1 MGEIESA
8 FRESCTMEVLNFS
21 SFRKL
26 YLSFQKPV
34 SYLRAFAVYDL
45 LSSCTLETKFPL
57 SLYAYRTN
65 RMVYQVFHE
74 EVARLILTCTEHV
87 VKVFH
92 PIKMR
97 CQGIS
102 LNQNTLSRDFTQSE
116 CVVEGF
122 FRIKISCQRISLN
135 QNAL

>member
-1 MGEIESA
+1 MRIGLIEWI
-8 FRESCTMEVLNFS
+8 
-21 SFRKL
+21 
-26 YLSFQKPV
+26 
-34 SYLRAFAVYDL
+34 
-45 LSSCTLETKFPL
+45 
-57 SLYAYRTN
+57 
-65 RMVYQVFHE
+65 YQVFHE

-102 LNQNTLSRDFTQSE
+102 PNQKTLSRDFTQSE
-116 CVVEGF
+116 CVVKRF
-122 FRIKISCQRISLN
+122 FPIKIISQRISPI

>member
-1 MGEIESA
+1 MRIGLIEWI
-8 FRESCTMEVLNFS
+8 
-21 SFRKL
+21 
-26 YLSFQKPV
+26 
-34 SYLRAFAVYDL
+34 
-45 LSSCTLETKFPL
+45 
-57 SLYAYRTN
+57 
-65 RMVYQVFHE
+65 YQVFHE

-92 PIKMR
+92 PIKMH

-116 CVVEGF
+116 CVVQGF
-122 FRIKISCQRISLN
+122 FPIKISCQRISPN